1 MFDFL
6 KYSYVLLENRD
17 IHCLYAEA
25 EQLEKI
31 GYMVVN
37 NGVFRNHS
45 GKYKMKMR
53 KPKNLTKMT
62 YLNMF
67 GWVFVI
73 VAIFIAFVVGYL
85 IGMHE
90 ANIKDVVKQTLQDT
104 SYTATFCIGVICG
117 VLLDAVILLKK

>member
-6 KYSYVLLENRD
+6 KYSYVLLKNRD

-53 KPKNLTKMT
+53 KLKNLTKMT

-104 SYTATFCIGVICG
+104 SYIATFCIGVICG

>member
-6 KYSYVLLENRD
+6 KYSYVLLENRN

-53 KPKNLTKMT
+53 KPKNLTKMP

-67 GWVFVI
+67 GWAFII
-73 VAIFIAFVVGYL
+73 VAIFSAFVAGYS
-85 IGMHE
+85 INAHE
-90 ANIKDVVKQTLQDT
+90 ANIKDVVKQTPQDILFV
-104 SYTATFCIGVICG
+104 TFCIGMICG
-117 VLLDAVILLKK
+117 ILLEAVILLKR

>member
-6 KYSYVLLENRD
+6 KYSYVLLENRN

-53 KPKNLTKMT
+53 KPKNLTKT
-62 YLNMF
+62 AYLNMF

-73 VAIFIAFVVGYL
+73 VAIFSAFVVGYS
-85 IGMHE
+85 INTHE
-90 ANIKDVVKQTLQDT
+90 ANIKDVVKQTPQDILFV
-104 SYTATFCIGVICG
+104 TFCIGMICG
-117 VLLDAVILLKK
+117 VLLEAVILLKR

>member
-6 KYSYVLLENRD
+6 KYSYVLLENRN

-25 EQLEKI
+25 EIERI

-53 KPKNLTKMT
+53 KPKNLTKIA

-73 VAIFIAFVVGYL
+73 VAIFSAFVVGYS
-85 IGMHE
+85 INTHE
-90 ANIKDVVKQTLQDT
+90 ANIKDVVEQTPQDILFV
-104 SYTATFCIGVICG
+104 TFCIGMICG
-117 VLLDAVILLKK
+117 FYLKRLFY

>member
-6 KYSYVLLENRD
+6 KYSYVLLKNRD

-45 GKYKMKMR
+45 GKYKMKSEN
-53 KPKNLTKMT
+53 PKILQK
-62 YLNMF
+62 
-67 GWVFVI
+67 W
-73 VAIFIAFVVGYL
+73 L
-85 IGMHE
+85 I
-90 ANIKDVVKQTLQDT
+90 
-104 SYTATFCIGVICG
+104 
-117 VLLDAVILLKK
+117 

>member
-6 KYSYVLLENRD
+6 KYSYVLLKNRN

-90 ANIKDVVKQTLQDT
+90 ANIKDVVKQTLQNT
-104 SYTATFCIGVICG
+104 SYISFYIGMICG
-117 VLLDAVILLKK
+117 SLLEAVILLKK

>member
-6 KYSYVLLENRD
+6 KYSYVVLENRN

-53 KPKNLTKMT
+53 KPKKLTKMA

-67 GWVFVI
+67 GSVFVI
-73 VAIFIAFVVGYL
+73 VAIFSAFVVGYS
-85 IGMHE
+85 INTHE
-90 ANIKDVVKQTLQDT
+90 ANIKDVVKQTLQDI
-104 SYTATFCIGVICG
+104 SYISFCIGMICG
-117 VLLDAVILLKK
+117 VLLEAVILLKR